1 MQWIERIRGCF
12 EGDRVYYTNH
22 AKVEMETEE
31 FGPILDSEIYEAI
44 CAGEVIE
51 EYPDD
56 APYPSALVFGLTRKG
71 RPLHVVCAYNEEEAR
86 TIVVTAYQPDPD
98 RWVDYRTRRPR

>member
-56 APYPSALVFGLTRKG
+56 APYPSVLVFGLTGVG
-71 RPLHVVCAYNEEEAR
+71 RPLHVVCAYNGEEER
-86 TIVVTAYQPDPD
+86 TIVVTAYQPDPE
-98 RWVDYRTRRPR
+98 RWVDYRKRRPR